1 MIIIIIKKTW
11 WETIFIIIFI
21 FIKLPKHSLIII
33 NKKKNKIKKTKEP
46 CKPIKKTW
54 YLKIF

>member
-1 MIIIIIKKTW
+1 MMRDHLYNK
-11 WETIFIIIFI
+11 FI

-33 NKKKNKIKKTKEP
+33 IIKKNKIKKTKEP

-54 YLKIF
+54 HLKIF

>member
-33 NKKKNKIKKTKEP
+33 NKKKTRLRKQRNHVNQLKKLG
-46 CKPIKKTW
+46 I
-54 YLKIF
+54 